1 MWVRSL
7 VQKEALEEGKATP
20 SNILAQRISWTE
32 EPGGLPSWTLLK
44 QLSIMHEPF
53 LIPPQLLVHH
63 SLYYQLILLTSS

>member
-32 EPGGLPSWTLLK
+32 EPGGLPSWT
-44 QLSIMHEPF
+44 
-53 LIPPQLLVHH
+53 
-63 SLYYQLILLTSS
+63 